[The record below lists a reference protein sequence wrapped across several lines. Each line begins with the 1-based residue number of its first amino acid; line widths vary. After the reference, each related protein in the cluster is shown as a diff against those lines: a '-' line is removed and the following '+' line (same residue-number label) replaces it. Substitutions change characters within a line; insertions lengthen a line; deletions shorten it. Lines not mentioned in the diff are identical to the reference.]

1 MSDLR
6 EFDGDLVE
14 ALGPDFEVGM
24 PVSCDKCLA
33 GCWGFDQFRPDEPA
47 GARRAAPAQGRLTRY
62 PRVGAD
68 ISRAVASAGA
78 PSAAK
83 AVTRETLPWF
93 ALAV

>member
-33 GCWGFDQFRPDEPA
+33 GCWGFDQFRPDDLLERDEPPQHK
-47 GARRAAPAQGRLTRY
+47 AA
-62 PRVGAD
+62 
-68 ISRAVASAGA
+68 
-78 PSAAK
+78 
-83 AVTRETLPWF
+83 
-93 ALAV
+93 